1 MATANR
7 RANLATAWTSGVG
20 PVDLV
25 GLDLMV
31 IAPASA
37 AVHAMAM
44 DQVALEDLVVPVDPV
59 DLAVSVVLVAPVVLV
74 ATSCRDSPSSPHW
87 TPTKMDVSRVTKSAT
102 PRQP

>member
-31 IAPASA
+31 IARASA

-44 DQVALEDLVVPVDPV
+44 DLVDRVDRVALADLVAPV
-59 DLAVSVVLVAPVVLV
+59 DLAVSVVLV